1 MGTRTIGKK
10 WFLIVLHLE
19 AHVTKFGKYSAF
31 LVSLTFTAL
40 VSPAFSQQGAAVTGD
55 QASGYHMRVVSRSTE
70 AVDYRHKGSTKVNI
84 RGTDL
89 SPEVRGE
96 AKVEGK
102 AGGVGI
108 EANVEHLRPANS
120 LGLAYLTY
128 VLWAITPQGQPR
140 NLGELIVKDGK
151 SSVHTTTD
159 LQAFALIVTAEP
171 DFAVAQ
177 PSDLIVAQN
186 EIRRDTKGGIEPVDV
201 TFQLISRDTYS
212 SQVQPINSTVYE
224 VSNKTPLD
232 LLEARNAVRIAKD
245 AGAQQYAPA
254 ELQKAQDSLN
264 RAEDYYRRK
273 QGSGPI
279 GTVAREAA
287 QTAEEARVMTI
298 KREQDEEAEKERKAA
313 ADRTAQAQADAQA
326 QQAAAAQAQAQAQQ
340 SQAQAAQAQQAQQQ
354 AELARQQSELAQQ
367 RALQQA
373 QQSEQARQQA
383 ENDKAQMR
391 ARMLQQLNQVLQT
404 RDTARGLIVNMPDV
418 LFDTGKADLK
428 SSARERLAKVAGI
441 LIAYPDIRVEIDG
454 YTDST
459 GSLEFNERLSQ
470 QRAESVRSYLSS
482 QGVNSSTIT
491 TQGFGPSQPIASN
504 DTATGRQQNRRVELV
519 VSGSSIGQAVDQRSP
534 DQNATSVSP
543 TTTPN
548 QAAPAPPPTPDQT
561 AVPAGQSTIPQR

>member
-1 MGTRTIGKK
+1 MI
-10 WFLIVLHLE
+10 
-19 AHVTKFGKYSAF
+19 KFGKYSAF
-31 LVSLTFTAL
+31 LVFLTFAAL
-40 VSPAFSQQGAAVTGD
+40 VSPALSQQSTAVTGD
-55 QASGYHMRVVSRSTE
+55 QATGYHMRVVSRSTE
-70 AVDYRHKGSTKVNI
+70 AVDYRHKGSTKVNL

-89 SPEVRGE
+89 SPDVRGE

-120 LGLAYLTY
+120 FGLAYLTY
-128 VLWAITPQGQPR
+128 VLWAITPQGRPR

-151 SSVHTTTD
+151 SSLHTTAD

-171 DFAVAQ
+171 YFAVTQ

-201 TFQLISRDTYS
+201 TFELISRDAYN

-245 AGAQQYAPA
+245 AGANQYAPS

-264 RAEDYYRRK
+264 RAEDYYLRK

-279 GTVAREAA
+279 GTVAREAC
-287 QTAEEARVMTI
+287 QTAEEARVMSI
-298 KREQDEEAEKERKAA
+298 KRAQEEQAENERKAA
-313 ADRTAQAQADAQA
+313 ADREAQARADAQA
-326 QQAAAAQAQAQAQQ
+326 QQAAAAQAQAQAE
-340 SQAQAAQAQQAQQQ
+340 QAQQAQQQ

-367 RALQQA
+367 QATQQA
-373 QQSEQARQQA
+373 QQAEQARQQAEQQRQQA

-441 LIAYPDIRVEIDG
+441 LIAYPDIHVEIDG

-470 QRAESVRSYLSS
+470 QRAESVRSYLAS
-482 QGVNSSTIT
+482 QGVNSASIT

-504 DTATGRQQNRRVELV
+504 DTAAGRQQNRRVELV
-519 VSGSSIGQAVDQRSP
+519 VSGSSIGQAVEQGSP
-534 DQNATSVSP
+534 DQNAT
-543 TTTPN
+543 T
-548 QAAPAPPPTPDQT
+548 AAPASMSNQPAQNQPAPNQPTTSNQT
-561 AVPAGQSTIPQR
+561 AVPAGQTTVPQR

>member
-1 MGTRTIGKK
+1 
-10 WFLIVLHLE
+10 
-19 AHVTKFGKYSAF
+19 VTKFGRYLAF

-40 VSPAFSQQGAAVTGD
+40 VSPALSQQGTAVTGD
-55 QASGYHMRVVSRSTE
+55 QATGYHMRVVSRSTE
-70 AVDYRHKGSTKVNI
+70 AVDYRHKGSTKVNL

-89 SPEVRGE
+89 SPDVRGE

-102 AGGVGI
+102 AGGVGV

-120 LGLAYLTY
+120 FGLAYLTY
-128 VLWAITPQGQPR
+128 VLWAITPQGRPR

-151 SSVHTTTD
+151 SSLHTTAD

-171 DFAVAQ
+171 YFAVTQ

-201 TFQLISRDTYS
+201 TFELISRDAYN

-224 VSNKTPLD
+224 VSNKTPID

-245 AGAQQYAPA
+245 SGANQYAPS

-279 GTVAREAA
+279 GTVAREAC
-287 QTAEEARVMTI
+287 QTAEEARVMSI
-298 KREQDEEAEKERKAA
+298 KRAQEEQAENERKAA
-313 ADRTAQAQADAQA
+313 ADREAQARADAQA
-326 QQAAAAQAQAQAQQ
+326 QQAAAAQAQAQAE
-340 SQAQAAQAQQAQQQ
+340 QAQQAQQQ
-354 AELARQQSELAQQ
+354 AELARRQSELAQQ
-367 RALQQA
+367 QAAQQA
-373 QQSEQARQQA
+373 QQAEQAREQAEQQRQQA

-470 QRAESVRSYLSS
+470 QRAESVRSYLAS
-482 QGVNSSTIT
+482 QGVNSGSIT

-504 DTATGRQQNRRVELV
+504 DTAAGRQQNRRVELV
-519 VSGSSIGQAVDQRSP
+519 VSGSSIGQAVEQGSP
-534 DQNATSVSP
+534 DQNTM
-543 TTTPN
+543 T
-548 QAAPAPPPTPDQT
+548 AAPTSMPIQPAQNQPTSNQT
-561 AVPAGQSTIPQR
+561 AVPAGQTTMPQR

>member
-1 MGTRTIGKK
+1 M
-10 WFLIVLHLE
+10 
-19 AHVTKFGKYSAF
+19 TKFGKYFA
-31 LVSLTFTAL
+31 LLLSLSFTAL
-40 VSPAFSQQGAAVTGD
+40 VSSAFSQRGAVVTGD

-70 AVDYRHKGSTKVNI
+70 AVDYRHKGSTKVNL

-89 SPEVRGE
+89 SSDVRGE
-96 AKVEGK
+96 AKVEGHS
-102 AGGVGI
+102 GGVKI

-120 LGLAYLTY
+120 FGLAYLTY

-140 NLGELIVKDGK
+140 NLGEMIVKDGK
-151 SSVHTTTD
+151 SSVHTTSD

-171 DFAVAQ
+171 DFAVTQ

-201 TFQLISRDTYS
+201 TFQLISHETYS
-212 SQVQPINSTVYE
+212 SQVQPINSDVYE

-245 AGAQQYAPA
+245 AGAQQYAAA

-264 RAEDYYRRK
+264 QAEDYYRRK

-298 KREQDEEAEKERKAA
+298 KREQEEQTEKERQAA
-313 ADRTAQAQADAQA
+313 ADREAQARADAQA
-326 QQAAAAQAQAQAQQ
+326 QQAAAAQAQAQADQ

-354 AELARQQSELAQQ
+354 AELAQQQA
-367 RALQQA
+367 AQQA
-373 QQSEQARQQA
+373 QQSEQARQQAEQARQQA

-391 ARMLQQLNQVLQT
+391 ARMLAQLNQVLQT
-404 RDTARGLIVNMPDV
+404 RDSARGLIVNMPDV
-418 LFDTGKADLK
+418 LFDTGKSDLK
-428 SSARERLAKVAGI
+428 STARERLAKVAGI
-441 LIAYPDIRVEIDG
+441 LIAYPDIHVEIDG

-470 QRAESVRSYLSS
+470 QRAESVRSYLAS

-504 DTATGRQQNRRVELV
+504 ETASGRQQNRRVELV
-519 VSGSSIGQAVDQRSP
+519 VSGSSIGQAVGQSAT
-534 DQNATSVSP
+534 DQNATAVAP
-543 TTTPN
+543 TSTPN
-548 QAAPAPPPTPDQT
+548 QALPAQPVNSDQT
-561 AVPAGQSTIPQR
+561 PVPAGQSTVPQR

>member
-1 MGTRTIGKK
+1 
-10 WFLIVLHLE
+10 
-19 AHVTKFGKYSAF
+19 
-31 LVSLTFTAL
+31 
-40 VSPAFSQQGAAVTGD
+40 
-55 QASGYHMRVVSRSTE
+55 MRVVSRSTE

-108 EANVEHLRPANS
+108 EASVEHVRPANS
-120 LGLAYLTY
+120 FGLAYLTY
-128 VLWAITPQGQPR
+128 VLWAITPQGRPR
-140 NLGELIVKDGK
+140 NLGELILKDGK
-151 SSVHTTTD
+151 SSVHTTAD

-171 DFAVAQ
+171 YFAVTQ

-186 EIRRDTKGGIEPVDV
+186 EIRHDTKGGIEPVDV
-201 TFQLISRDTYS
+201 TFELISRDTYNA
-212 SQVQPINSTVYE
+212 QVQPINSTVYE

-245 AGAQQYAPA
+245 AGAGQYAA
-254 ELQKAQDSLN
+254 SELQKAQDDLN

-287 QTAEEARVMTI
+287 QTAEEARVMSI

-313 ADRTAQAQADAQA
+313 AERTAQAQADAQA

-367 RALQQA
+367 QAAQQA
-373 QQSEQARQQA
+373 QQSEQARQQAEQARQQA

-454 YTDST
+454 HTDST

-482 QGVNSSTIT
+482 QGVNSSAIT

-504 DTATGRQQNRRVELV
+504 DTAAGRQQNRRVELV
-519 VSGSSIGQAVDQRSP
+519 VSGSSIGQAVDQTTP
-534 DQNATSVSP
+534 DQNATSMAP
-543 TTTPN
+543 TGTPN
-548 QAAPAPPPTPDQT
+548 QAAPAQPPTSNQT

>member
-1 MGTRTIGKK
+1 
-10 WFLIVLHLE
+10 
-19 AHVTKFGKYSAF
+19 VTKLGKYSAF

-40 VSPAFSQQGAAVTGD
+40 VLPAFSQQGPVVTGD
-55 QASGYHMRVVSRSTE
+55 QATGYRMRVVSRSTE
-70 AVDYRHKGSTKVNI
+70 AVDYRHKGSTKVDI
-84 RGTDL
+84 KGTDL

-108 EANVEHLRPANS
+108 EASVEHLRPVNS
-120 LGLAYLTY
+120 FGLAYLTY
-128 VLWAITPQGQPR
+128 VLWAITPQGRPR

-151 SSVHTTTD
+151 SSVHTTAD

-171 DFAVAQ
+171 YFAVTQ

-186 EIRRDTKGGIEPVDV
+186 EIRRDTKGGVEPVDV
-201 TFQLISRDTYS
+201 TFELISRDTYNA
-212 SQVQPINSTVYE
+212 QVQPINSTVYE
-224 VSNKTPLD
+224 PSNKTPID

-245 AGAQQYAPA
+245 AGSAQYAPS
-254 ELQKAQDSLN
+254 ELQKAQDALN

-279 GTVAREAA
+279 GTAARQAA
-287 QTAEEARVMTI
+287 QTAEEARVMSI
-298 KREQDEEAEKERKAA
+298 KREQEEQAEKERKAA
-313 ADRTAQAQADAQA
+313 AERTAQAQAEAQA
-326 QQAAAAQAQAQAQQ
+326 QQAAAAQAQAQAEQ

-354 AELARQQSELAQQ
+354 AELARQQSELAKQQ
-367 RALQQA
+367 AAQQA
-373 QQSEQARQQA
+373 QQAEQARQQAEQARQQA

-428 SSARERLAKVAGI
+428 SAARERMAKVAGI

-454 YTDST
+454 HTDST

-470 QRAESVRSYLSS
+470 QRAESVRSYLSG

-504 DTATGRQQNRRVELV
+504 NTAVGRQQNRRVELV
-519 VSGSSIGQAVDQRSP
+519 VSGSSIGQAL
-534 DQNATSVSP
+534 DQNPEQNVNSTAPAS
-543 TTTPN
+543 TPN
-548 QAAPAPPPTPDQT
+548 PAAPAQPTTSNQT
-561 AVPAGQSTIPQR
+561 AMPAGQSTVPQR